1 MVCHRKTIDRFFY
14 RDATSWS
21 SQKGNIPF
29 HYYIC
34 YSVMWA
40 NIIALQI
47 ISLLHNHNKLGEED
61 DGEEE

>member
-1 MVCHRKTIDRFFY
+1 MWCAIEKQLIASFT
-14 RDATSWS
+14 ATSWS

-47 ISLLHNHNKLGEED
+47 ISLLHNNNKLGKED